1 MTFRRFY
8 SLFALWLAIW
18 SGSGWAASPASDPL
32 GRAQGL
38 LAALSDSEKPSA
50 LAAEASG
57 EGHWSF
63 VNAAG
68 ERFTTASA
76 EELKRLLP
84 ALAPEATK
92 PGSRLRLVL
101 TEDTVFRYR
110 QQLQELPLASERR
123 TDLAIV
129 VDDQL
134 YALVRRGERPRE
146 TFFAEVRANILIEL
160 NERRLFDEAVWQLA
174 HPLKRSAVRVLSLE
188 PGGPESVPAAARI
201 DPQTKRALTDQVA
214 PASLEAA
221 LRTLARQTVIITTRR
236 DGDTLAFRPS
246 SGPELTLP
254 ARSILAAAESADVNL
269 VLLQSA
275 NPRQPGARSWWWGR
289 ISVGRLDD
297 ALGRDHLADFLNALA
312 SPQAKLLVAAE
323 DSGGGRVRLTARPM
337 KDESSPRTGIGET
350 LSELAS
356 NIVGQVVVA
365 SVEASL
371 RDRGRQSEL
380 DRRIVPGVPSVLQ
393 WVYAGLLAL
402 GIAGHRVA
410 RGWWE
415 RIWPPERRESYGN
428 VFGYRAARSVRGL
441 VYGLL
446 FLPLT
451 AFASVPRALLEVLMR
466 TRGSKTGPVSPAA

>member
-1 MTFRRFY
+1 
-8 SLFALWLAIW
+8 
-18 SGSGWAASPASDPL
+18 
-32 GRAQGL
+32 
-38 LAALSDSEKPSA
+38 
-50 LAAEASG
+50 
-57 EGHWSF
+57 
-63 VNAAG
+63 
-68 ERFTTASA
+68 
-76 EELKRLLP
+76 
-84 ALAPEATK
+84 
-92 PGSRLRLVL
+92 
-101 TEDTVFRYR
+101 
-110 QQLQELPLASERR
+110 
-123 TDLAIV
+123 
-129 VDDQL
+129 
-134 YALVRRGERPRE
+134 
-146 TFFAEVRANILIEL
+146 
-160 NERRLFDEAVWQLA
+160 
-174 HPLKRSAVRVLSLE
+174 
-188 PGGPESVPAAARI
+188 
-201 DPQTKRALTDQVA
+201 
-214 PASLEAA
+214 
-221 LRTLARQTVIITTRR
+221 
-236 DGDTLAFRPS
+236 
-246 SGPELTLP
+246 
-254 ARSILAAAESADVNL
+254 
-269 VLLQSA
+269 
-275 NPRQPGARSWWWGR
+275 
-289 ISVGRLDD
+289 VGRLDD